1 MPLVDATAATLEG
14 YGHWVDDPADCPIEI
29 VRWPALGRR
38 PVDVGTG
45 DQGGTTEGVFISTW
59 RGDILYGSND
69 AVDGRYVLA
78 YAAAPPPPRVGAI
91 RSFPGTPAHAAV
103 ARQLPPGWRP
113 ALLPA

>member
-78 YAAAPPPPRVGAI
+78 YAAAPPPRVGAI